1 MAAVFQQKDN
11 LWREFLNPMRGLT
24 MERIVQLV
32 EQRERG
38 VHRSEHSIKWHLP
51 FPFPREQG

>member
-11 LWREFLNPMRGLT
+11 LWREFLNPLRGLT

-32 EQRERG
+32 EQGERG
-38 VHRSEHSIKWHLP
+38 A
-51 FPFPREQG
+51 FADFM

>member
-51 FPFPREQG
+51 FPREQG

>member
-11 LWREFLNPMRGLT
+11 LWREFLNPLRGLT

-32 EQRERG
+32 EQG
-38 VHRSEHSIKWHLP
+38 VQDSPSGLLFSPKTR
-51 FPFPREQG
+51 